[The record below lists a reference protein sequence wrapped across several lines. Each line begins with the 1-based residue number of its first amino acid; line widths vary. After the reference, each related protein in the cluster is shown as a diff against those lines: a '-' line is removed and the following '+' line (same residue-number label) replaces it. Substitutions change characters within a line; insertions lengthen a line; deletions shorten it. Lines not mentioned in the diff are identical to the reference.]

1 MHRCSLYPVNNTNK
15 QRAFLIFVYDRQS
28 LSRFVFYH
36 FLSLPQK
43 FLLHRLTV
51 IGRLSCEA
59 ADRRTV
65 GDHLERLMVSL
76 QRRSAGEDV
85 TGLLLIYPRHT
96 LLVIECSTEALLS
109 VLQDLRHMEENS
121 GPILEPRVL
130 LVSHD
135 LPSRLFQR
143 WNYKLLDES
152 DSQRTLVSDEQSPEK
167 LLSDTLHQILRL
179 GHHLFNKTHL
189 ITGSK
194 VIPDEVLKDA
204 SDAVPPQA
212 AVSRLLQME
221 ALLSPARY
229 ISTYHSPLHQRLDSG
244 NARYI
249 LLKGTVHPKIKI
261 VIIYSPSNC
270 FQTCYEF
277 FVLFRPGSRIQ

>member
-1 MHRCSLYPVNNTNK
+1 MELVNSEGGLVTVRQKSSSMEKHTQSCSAAGDDESSLFHRRLM
-15 QRAFLIFVYDRQS
+15 QRRHKHSDSEL
-28 LSRFVFYH
+28 
-36 FLSLPQK
+36 K

-244 NARYI
+244 HVF
-249 LLKGTVHPKIKI
+249 G
-261 VIIYSPSNC
+261 S
-270 FQTCYEF
+270 
-277 FVLFRPGSRIQ
+277 FRPTTV

>member
-1 MHRCSLYPVNNTNK
+1 MERDTQSSSTAADHENGSSLFHRRLTH
-15 QRAFLIFVYDRQS
+15 RREL
-28 LSRFVFYH
+28 
-36 FLSLPQK
+36 K

-51 IGRLSCEA
+51 IGRLSCGA

-65 GDHLERLMVSL
+65 GGLSERLRFLIKGFRVSL
-76 QRRSAGEDV
+76 QSRPRPEKFSFKITSGVCCVLDHYERLILSLQRIRAGEDV
-85 TGLLLIYPRHT
+85 TGLLLLYPQHV

-121 GPILEPRVL
+121 GPILEPRIL

-135 LPSRLFQR
+135 LPSRLFQL
-143 WNYKLLDES
+143 WSYKLLDET
-152 DSQRTLVSDEQSPEK
+152 DSQRTLVSDEQSLER
-167 LLSDTLHQILRL
+167 LVRDTLHQILRL
-179 GHHLFNKTHL
+179 GRHLLNKTQQ

-194 VIPDEVLKDA
+194 VIPDGVLKEA

-229 ISTYHSPLHQRLDSG
+229 ISTYHSPLHHRLDSG
-244 NARYI
+244 HVF
-249 LLKGTVHPKIKI
+249 G
-261 VIIYSPSNC
+261 S
-270 FQTCYEF
+270 
-277 FVLFRPGSRIQ
+277 FRPTTV

>member
-1 MHRCSLYPVNNTNK
+1 MERDTQSSSTAADHENGSSLFHRRLTH
-15 QRAFLIFVYDRQS
+15 RREL
-28 LSRFVFYH
+28 
-36 FLSLPQK
+36 K

-51 IGRLSCEA
+51 IGRLSCGA

-65 GDHLERLMVSL
+65 GDHYERLILSL
-76 QRRSAGEDV
+76 QRFRAGEDV
-85 TGLLLIYPRHT
+85 TGLLLLYPQHV

-121 GPILEPRVL
+121 GPILEPRIL

-135 LPSRLFQR
+135 LPSRLFQL
-143 WNYKLLDES
+143 WSYKLLDES
-152 DSQRTLVSDEQSPEK
+152 DSQRTLVSDEQSPER
-167 LLSDTLHQILRL
+167 LVRDTLHQILRL
-179 GHHLFNKTHL
+179 GRHLLNKTQQ

-194 VIPDEVLKDA
+194 VIPDGVLKEA

-229 ISTYHSPLHQRLDSG
+229 ISTYHSPLHHRLDSESVWP
-244 NARYI
+244 AVEH
-249 LLKGTVHPKIKI
+249 LQI
-261 VIIYSPSNC
+261 V
-270 FQTCYEF
+270 
-277 FVLFRPGSRIQ
+277 